1 MKGQYRIIM
10 EVLFFAI
17 GILLASYMIISFSGV
32 SDTVKGISTQNQL
45 ESVANSIKSAIAKS
59 SELPN
64 AAIRVRVP
72 ATISES
78 SYYMRLESEAGGNC
92 ASSSDCYLNVT
103 ISSGEGIREKI
114 FNIVGDIDIISGFAT
129 SGSEFAE
136 IRKEG
141 NGIRLSAG

>member
-1 MKGQYRIIM
+1 M

-32 SDTVKGISTQNQL
+32 SETVKGASARSQF
-45 ESVANSIKSAIAKS
+45 ESVSNSVKSAMAKA

-64 AAIRVRVP
+64 GAIRIRVP

-78 SYYMRLESEAGGNC
+78 SYYIRLESETGGNC
-92 ASSSDCYLNVT
+92 LSSSNCYLNLT
-103 ISSGEGIREKI
+103 SSSGEGIREKI

-129 SGSEFAE
+129 SGSEFVE

-141 NGIRLSAG
+141 SGLRLSAG